1 MAFQGI
7 ETGIPKG
14 TIDSTIAMLLMA
26 LDLRTLYPLRTQT
39 VSITRQV
46 ERPNAFTGEPEDLE
60 YSGQE
65 LAFFIGDQPAEAGDP
80 GDEFCFMDAKLRDDP
95 NTEIPNA
102 KRVKDNEQRGE
113 AVDFTL
119 QELCAHFLIPDVP
132 DVATVNPTGYEHN
145 LGELGVLE
153 ALTAG

>member
-1 MAFQGI
+1 VVFR
-7 ETGIPKG
+7 KG
-14 TIDSTIAMLLMA
+14 
-26 LDLRTLYPLRTQT
+26 RRYPLRPQT
-39 VSITRQV
+39 VNITRQV

-65 LAFFIGDQPAEAGDP
+65 LAFFIGDRLDEDGDP
-80 GDEFCFMDAKLRDDP
+80 GNEFSFMDAKLRDDP

-102 KRVKDNEQRGE
+102 KRVKDNEQRGA

-132 DVATVNPTGYEHN
+132 DVATVNPAGYEYY
-145 LGELGVLE
+145 LSELGVLE
-153 ALTAG
+153 ALTAGWILAETC